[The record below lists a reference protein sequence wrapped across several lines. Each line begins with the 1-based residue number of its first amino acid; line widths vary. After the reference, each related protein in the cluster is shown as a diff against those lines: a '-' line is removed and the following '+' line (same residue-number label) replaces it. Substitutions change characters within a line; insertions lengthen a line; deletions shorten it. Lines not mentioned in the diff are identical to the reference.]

1 MYTFY
6 ILFSKILNKFY
17 VGYTGDDIEERL
29 RRHNS
34 NHDGYTGKAD
44 DWELKYS
51 ESYDEKSIAAQRE
64 KQIKG
69 WKSRKLIE
77 KLIEDSAS
85 RL

>member
-1 MYTFY
+1 MYTCY
-6 ILFSKILNKFY
+6 ILFSKTINKFY

-29 RRHNS
+29 RRHNA
-34 NHDGYTGKAD
+34 NHDGFTGKAD
-44 DWELKYS
+44 DWELKYL
-51 ESYDEKSIAAQRE
+51 ESFNEKSTAAQRE